1 MNIKI
6 DFHIYEMTNIVY
18 YYTNELKRFLQTT
31 NIFLDVRIT
40 HNNRNLCFNCMQR
53 EILYAIESCFKENGY
68 KNCMFQESILGK
80 ALLVPIQSLTTN
92 VSFKPFMKYYKYHFM
107 KRMVLLE
114 QYFNKKNINYQDC
127 LKEKKE
133 LLNSYAI
140 IFRIKEFPRDI
151 CNIIQSY
158 LVANLVQFLRVRRLY
173 EEKRKVMDE

>member
-31 NIFLDVRIT
+31 DIFLDVRIT

-80 ALLVPIQSLTTN
+80 ALLIPIQYLTTN

-114 QYFNKKNINYQDC
+114 QYFIKKNINYQDC

-140 IFRIKEFPRDI
+140 VFRIQEFPHEI
-151 CNIIQSY
+151 CKIIQTY
-158 LVANLVQFLRVRRLY
+158 LMPNIEQFLHVRRLY